1 MAMDFDVTEPMG
13 VDTTAIGQRN
23 DVEILACPS
32 PEAGLDAEQ
41 NTLIQVD
48 VSKVCLFD
56 TRSGD
61 RVR

>member
-32 PEAGLDAEQ
+32 PEAGLDAEYQ
-41 NTLIQVD
+41 KAKI
-48 VSKVCLFD
+48 
-56 TRSGD
+56 
-61 RVR
+61 